1 MRTRQSYLTPE
12 EVIAMLKAAKQRSA
26 RDWVMVLVAYRH
38 SMRASEICGLLRL
51 DDVDLKRQAI
61 TVRRL
66 KGSLD
71 TVQPL
76 YPHRG
81 VPLLDETAGLRAY
94 LRDREAERF
103 RFPFRQPE
111 GREIAPFAVLPR
123 VPVDCR
129 VCGVTHRQ
137 AASSC
142 SKT

>member
-66 KGSLD
+66 R
-71 TVQPL
+71 P
-76 YPHRG
+76 RG
-81 VPLLDETAGLRAY
+81 FRARCGGRSWKLL
-94 LRDREAERF
+94 
-103 RFPFRQPE
+103 
-111 GREIAPFAVLPR
+111 
-123 VPVDCR
+123 
-129 VCGVTHRQ
+129 
-137 AASSC
+137 
-142 SKT
+142 